1 MNESLLFE
9 LGLTQNEVKT
19 YLALLELGSATTSKV
34 IERAHISSGKIYETL
49 TKLRQKGLVSVTQVN
64 GVHQYTPT
72 HPEALTAL
80 VHEKKEALEQKEV
93 QLRDLIPKLT
103 ALRSETMPGTVANTV
118 TGVRAV
124 RTLIAELFKNAKTPI
139 YAMGIRGNKKPEYNR
154 FWWQITYDLL
164 EKHKKPTL
172 YLFSENTSEY
182 YRMHTKLKHVQVRS
196 TSANTPI
203 AIDLVD
209 DHTLILT
216 YGEDIECIDIW
227 SKPITESFRAF
238 FLQLWED
245 AKIPLSKNK
254 N

>member
-49 TKLRQKGLVSVTQVN
+49 TKLQQKGIVSVTQVN

-80 VHEKKEALEQKEV
+80 VHEKKKALEQKEE
-93 QLRDLIPKLT
+93 QLRNLIPKLT
-103 ALRSETMPGTVANTV
+103 ALRSETIPGTVANTV
-118 TGVRAV
+118 MGMRAV
-124 RTLIAELFKNAKTPI
+124 RSLIAGLFENTKSPI

-154 FWWQITYDLL
+154 FWWHITQDIL
-164 EKHKKPTL
+164 EKEKKAAY

-182 YRMHTKLKHVQVRS
+182 YKMHTKLKHVQVRS
-196 TSANTPI
+196 TSAKTPI

-209 DHTLILT
+209 DHTLLLT
-216 YGEDIECIDIW
+216 YGESIECIDIW

-245 AKIPLSKNK
+245 AKPSTLK
-254 N
+254 